1 MIIQLDKK
9 DFEIHENDN
18 FIHDLN
24 YIQLKDKNNNTFYI
38 DKELICI
45 WYAKFNKSNDPV
57 IHGDVAS
64 DPLNSIDLDEI
75 ISNQYGS
82 GNPVVLLDNP
92 ISERNRIVAT
102 RSAKYNH
109 NYAKWS
115 MPLDAV
121 IKYDLLDYL
130 LIFLDVPFDQNDKI
144 REYARFTPHF
154 NKSWYTNNTYDL
166 KPIQNYISKKNYS
179 SLI

>member
-1 MIIQLDKK
+1 MIIQLEKK
-9 DFEIHENDN
+9 DFDNTENFFNDLA
-18 FIHDLN
+18 FI
-24 YIQLKDKNNNTFYI
+24 QVKDKSDNTFYI

-45 WYAKFNKSNDPV
+45 WYAKFNKSNDPI

-179 SLI
+179 HLI